1 MKIVCMIPA
10 RAGSQRL
17 KKKNFLKINNKSLVE
32 RAVHKAVISSVFDD
46 VYINSANE
54 ALLNEGANAGAKVFK
69 RSEELSN
76 NTATSEDFIHD
87 FLLRTD
93 CDYVVQLHSI
103 APLITINEIK
113 QFVEVIKKEA
123 PDTIL
128 SFEKIILEVFKG
140 QTAINFDISSKTNSQ
155 DLQPLQMVSWG
166 ISAWKR
172 ETFLD
177 AKANNN
183 CGTYAGNVMFFELEK
198 LSNLVIKTA
207 QDFKLIKYIAEHED

>member
-10 RAGSQRL
+10 RSGSQRL

-32 RAVHKAVISSVFDD
+32 RAVHKAVTSSAFDD

-54 ALLNEGANAGAKVFK
+54 ALLYEGENAGAKVFK

-123 PDTIL
+123 PDTLL

-140 QTAINFDISSKTNSQ
+140 EQAVNFNMNSKTNSQ
-155 DLQPLQMVSWG
+155 DLEPLKMISWG
-166 ISAWKR
+166 ISAWKKKS
-172 ETFLD
+172 FLK
-177 AKANNN
+177 AKSENS
-183 CGTYAGNVMFFELEK
+183 CGTYAGKLKFFELKK
-198 LSNLVIKTA
+198 LSNLVIKTEE
-207 QDFKLIKYIAEHED
+207 DFNLIKHLAKYEY